1 MAALGTIGFVK
12 DAKSHIDIQGF
23 NIYHK
28 NRLIKVCFSVIL
40 HYCHV
45 NFTIFSLIVMFDMQI
60 YSLSAILEDMESCRQ

>member
-28 NRLIKVCFSVIL
+28 NRLIKVCFSV
-40 HYCHV
+40 HV
-45 NFTIFSLIVMFDMQI
+45 NFTIFSLIVLFDMQI